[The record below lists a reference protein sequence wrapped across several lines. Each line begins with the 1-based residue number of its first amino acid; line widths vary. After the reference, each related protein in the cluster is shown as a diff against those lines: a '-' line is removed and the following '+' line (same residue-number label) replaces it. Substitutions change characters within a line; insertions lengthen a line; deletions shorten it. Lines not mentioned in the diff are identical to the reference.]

1 MTRSAQIAVAAVLL
15 AAWPAA
21 AATVAEQVFG
31 VGLMEDVRQP
41 TVLHYRYEMH
51 GEEVKPAVASE
62 IVMDVREVQQSG
74 DKEVFVDM
82 FSGADRRQLG
92 PIAAREQNPLVLVFL
107 QRDVTEMAKLTGGA
121 AGYFQQQIRRSF
133 NEPAESSPVDVMLG
147 DRKLAGTKLVI
158 HPFRSDP
165 NIARFPQFKEKA
177 YEFVVA
183 DGVPGGLYQ
192 LASRVPDVKD
202 GHMILEESVTFEKAG
217 P

>member
-1 MTRSAQIAVAAVLL
+1 MTRLAQLTVAVALL

-41 TVLHYRYEMH
+41 TVLHYRYEVR

-62 IVMDVREVQQSG
+62 IVMDVREVQQNG
-74 DKEVFVDM
+74 DKQVFVDM
-82 FSGADRRQLG
+82 LGSADRRRLG

-107 QRDVTEMAKLTGGA
+107 QRDVLEMAKLTGGA

-183 DGVPGGLYQ
+183 DGIPGGLYQ
-192 LASRVPDVKD
+192 LASRVPDVRD